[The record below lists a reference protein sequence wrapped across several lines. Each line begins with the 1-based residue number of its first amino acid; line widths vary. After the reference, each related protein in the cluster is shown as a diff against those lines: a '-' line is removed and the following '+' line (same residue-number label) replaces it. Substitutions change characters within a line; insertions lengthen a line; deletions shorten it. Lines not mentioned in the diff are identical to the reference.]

1 MRYREDH
8 VEIGNWKQIFS
19 SFSQPLLT
27 GVGLALWAMAISA
40 GVVRN
45 GLMATSRASVQM
57 AAEGLRATVA
67 NSSQHFQLRPRQMGL
82 VPVNEVV
89 ARRPND
95 IGHLEGWPVH
105 FLTRFRERL
114 TSSGLDSST
123 APIGLLTACR

>member
-8 VEIGNWKQIFS
+8 VEIGNRKQIFS

-27 GVGLALWAMAISA
+27 GVGLALWAMPISA

-67 NSSQHFQLRPRQMGL
+67 NSS
-82 VPVNEVV
+82 
-89 ARRPND
+89 
-95 IGHLEGWPVH
+95 
-105 FLTRFRERL
+105 
-114 TSSGLDSST
+114 
-123 APIGLLTACR
+123 